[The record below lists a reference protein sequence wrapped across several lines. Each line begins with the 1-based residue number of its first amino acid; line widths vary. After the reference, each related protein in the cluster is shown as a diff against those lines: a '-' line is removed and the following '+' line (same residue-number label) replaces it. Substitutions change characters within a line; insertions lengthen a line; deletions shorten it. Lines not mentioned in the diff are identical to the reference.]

1 MFYIIKFV
9 FNNNFDTYL
18 KLFKNIFHRTLG
30 LYVKYLIYLSFSKLT
45 FSNCLILHSVCQI
58 SHSILPFL
66 LNDCIVS
73 LFVCLLVDTAICRM
87 SGAVFASPL
96 EAEWRA
102 QHAALRYSDNA
113 YPSCSG
119 TLSLSSFVTVL
130 LL

>member
-1 MFYIIKFV
+1 MFFIIKFV

-30 LYVKYLIYLSFSKLT
+30 LYVKYMIYLSFSKLT
-45 FSNCLILHSVCQI
+45 FSNCLILHCVCQI
-58 SHSILPFL
+58 SYSVLPFL
-66 LNDCIVS
+66 LNDSIVS
-73 LFVCLLVDTAICRM
+73 LFVCLPVDTAICRM

-119 TLSLSSFVTVL
+119 TLLPSFVVVL